1 VWVNRLLKKS
11 KPFPNQNT
19 SITPQATALII
30 DTTYFSQFGL
40 MVFRSANLKKNLLW
54 YEVARES
61 NEMYQKGIQ
70 ELIDNGWIIQ
80 AIVADGKPGI
90 SSLFPHI
97 PFQLCQ
103 FHQFQIITR
112 YIFKKPKLK
121 AGIELREIMFSLKET
136 DRISFEYWVNQWHMK
151 WKNFLSEKTEDL
163 FSGKK
168 VFTHQRLRQAFFSL
182 RRNLPL
188 LFTFEKHYK
197 DFLIPNTTNSLDGY
211 FSHLK
216 SKLSVHKGASK
227 QTQLKLISNLIF
239 E

>member
-1 VWVNRLLKKS
+1 
-11 KPFPNQNT
+11 
-19 SITPQATALII
+19 
-30 DTTYFSQFGL
+30 
-40 MVFRSANLKKNLLW
+40 MVFRSAGLKKNLLW
-54 YEVARES
+54 YEVVHES
-61 NEMYQKGIQ
+61 NERYRKGVQ
-70 ELIDNGWIIQ
+70 ELMDDGWIIQ

-90 SSLFPHI
+90 SKLFTDI

-103 FHQFQIITR
+103 FHQFQTITR
-112 YIFKKPKLK
+112 YISKKPKLK
-121 AGIELREIMFSLKET
+121 AGIELREIMFRLKET
-136 DRISFEYWVNQWHMK
+136 DQVSFEYWVSQWHTK

-182 RRNLPL
+182 QRNLPS
-188 LFTFEKHYK
+188 LFTYEKYHN

-239 E
+239 G